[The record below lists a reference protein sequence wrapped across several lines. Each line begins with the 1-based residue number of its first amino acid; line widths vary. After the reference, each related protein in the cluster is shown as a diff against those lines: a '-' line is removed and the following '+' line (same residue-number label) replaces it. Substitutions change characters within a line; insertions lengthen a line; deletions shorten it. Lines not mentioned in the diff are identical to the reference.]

1 MRTNKDAV
9 RGKTQAQE
17 LKLLSYETP
26 MLVQEAY
33 KTLRTNV
40 MLSLPGSGC
49 KCIGL
54 TSPTSGDGKSTTAS
68 NLAISLA
75 QINKRVLLI
84 DCDMRLPTIANKFGI
99 EAVPGLSDYLVGQAR
114 IEEVVRKVDE
124 HGIHV
129 LPSGNIPPDS
139 TGLLEAEQLEHL
151 FNAFRKIYDFVVVD
165 LPPVTSVSDAVILAK
180 NLDGFLL
187 TVWQNKTKHRD
198 VQEMIKQLQ
207 MSNTKVLGFVVTGV
221 TVDDKKHDKY
231 KYERYKK
238 K

>member
-1 MRTNKDAV
+1 
-9 RGKTQAQE
+9 
-17 LKLLSYETP
+17 
-26 MLVQEAY
+26 
-33 KTLRTNV
+33 
-40 MLSLPGSGC
+40 
-49 KCIGL
+49 
-54 TSPTSGDGKSTTAS
+54 
-68 NLAISLA
+68 
-75 QINKRVLLI
+75 
-84 DCDMRLPTIANKFGI
+84 MRLPTIANKFGI